1 MKVIAI
7 TGSIATGKSGV
18 SNYLIKRG
26 FPVIDTDIL
35 SRVVVE
41 KGSTGLK
48 QLTEAFGQQ
57 ILNEDGTLNRKKLG
71 SIIFSDEE
79 SKQTINRILHPL
91 IADEARQQVKDY
103 QSAGERLIFVDI
115 PLYFEVNINIPTDDV
130 WLVYTT
136 PTIQLERL
144 MKRNQ
149 INEQAAQQLINNQ
162 ISIEDKAKWAEKII
176 DNSGTLET
184 TYQQVEALLKLEL
197 EA

>member
-48 QLTEAFGQQ
+48 QLTEAFGDQ

-71 SIIFSDEE
+71 SILFSDEE

-91 IADEARQQVKDY
+91 IADEANQQIKDY
-103 QSAGERLIFVDI
+103 QTAGERLIFVDI
-115 PLYFEVNINIPTDDV
+115 PLYYEVNINILMDDV

-149 INEQAAQQLINNQ
+149 INEQEAQQLINNQ

-176 DNSGTLET
+176 DNSGTLEA

>member
-35 SRVVVE
+35 SRFVVE

-48 QLTEAFGQQ
+48 QLTEAFGNQ

-71 SIIFSDEE
+71 SILFSDEE

-91 IADEARQQVKDY
+91 IADEANQQIKDY
-103 QSAGERLIFVDI
+103 QTAGERLIFVDI
-115 PLYFEVNINIPTDDV
+115 PLYYEVNINILMDDV

-149 INEQAAQQLINNQ
+149 INEQEAQQLINNQ

-176 DNSGTLET
+176 DNNLC
-184 TYQQVEALLKLEL
+184 YCVYFLF
-197 EA
+197 